1 MAIELKFN
9 RELSIAGRNAPVF
22 LTCVDCLKD
31 FRGEEYVAHT
41 KCVTEAERYA
51 AKGQYVVKPDKN
63 KGAQK
68 QEIWTE
74 CIEELATRP
83 NLDKPLRDVLQRIAA
98 QSNVPRKKA
107 KCINFLKSCMR
118 FDLRRSEQVWNIIE
132 EGLEEFKKR
141 AAPSP
146 RPNESNDKSADE
158 TTTNGTEPSPAA
170 DVAMGPTHH
179 NGTTNGI
186 DATSAKQITD
196 VFTYALQ
203 QPDTDKA
210 TRKILKKLQKCT
222 DLPLNVQNPKRK
234 VFTRFLSSKFEID
247 AETTEQIWTIVSGAV
262 SVINE
267 ESKMKHMNGSA
278 MTNGNAKKRNATD
291 SIVADDDAPSK
302 KSKVENGDATEATT
316 NGTSFDWEKNI
327 LRVFKKSSADNALEL
342 ATLQTKVIK
351 RYAKHIG
358 GEFDDGATAQY
369 VKKVKKQLKKIDSL
383 VIENSVV
390 KLKA

>member
-1 MAIELKFN
+1 MPIKRGFSLT
-9 RELSIAGRNAPVF
+9 GRNAPVF

-31 FRGEEYVAHT
+31 FRGDEYVAHT

-51 AKGQYVVKPDKN
+51 AKGQYVAKPDKN

-74 CIEELATRP
+74 CIEELASRP

-107 KCINFLKSCMR
+107 KFINFLKSCMR
-118 FDLRRSEQVWNIIE
+118 FDVRRSEQVWNIIE

-141 AAPSP
+141 AAPQ
-146 RPNESNDKSADE
+146 PNLNASNGESADE
-158 TTTNGTEPSPAA
+158 TTTNGTEPSSAA
-170 DVAMGPTHH
+170 DVTMEPTRH
-179 NGTTNGI
+179 NSTTNGI
-186 DATSAKQITD
+186 DAASAKQITD

-210 TRKILKKLQKCT
+210 TRKMLKKLQKCT

-234 VFTRFLSSKFEID
+234 VLTTFVRSKFETD
-247 AETTEQIWTIVSGAV
+247 AETAEQIWTIVSGAV

-267 ESKMKHMNGSA
+267 ESKVKQHMNGSA

-291 SIVADDDAPSK
+291 SNVADDDAPSK
-302 KSKVENGDATEATT
+302 KSKVGNGDATEATI

-327 LRVFKKSSADNALEL
+327 LRVFNKSSADNALEL
-342 ATLQTKVIK
+342 ATLQIKVIK

-358 GEFDDGATAQY
+358 DKVDDGATAQY

-383 VIENSVV
+383 AIENGVV